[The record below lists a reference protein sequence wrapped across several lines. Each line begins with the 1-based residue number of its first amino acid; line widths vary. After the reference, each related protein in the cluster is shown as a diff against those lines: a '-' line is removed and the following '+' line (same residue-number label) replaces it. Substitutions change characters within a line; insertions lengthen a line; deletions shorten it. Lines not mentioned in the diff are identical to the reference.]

1 MFKFFGS
8 LVIALF
14 VFVAFLPSARAADHL
29 DAPGATPPGGDTR
42 LDINDVY
49 AFQSPSNPDNV
60 VFIVTVSPAAGVI
73 GETTFHPQ
81 ASYDIKVD
89 TNGNAKENV
98 TFRITFSKANSSG
111 VQRVVLK
118 RVPPRGDTLRLA
130 SGQTGQT
137 LAVRGG
143 GQFYAGIFDD
153 PFFFDLDAFRGTNG
167 RSFCDGDEVN
177 FFLGLN
183 TLAIVLELPRS
194 TFPDDTIGIW
204 ARTLLISQIDR
215 MGRPAINTVFIPKNP
230 FEPNEASQKDR
241 FNKTKPKLDQKRFRG
256 EVEDTLALFYDSGDP
271 TIDDLADVLLPDILT
286 VDTSSAAGFL
296 NGRRLADD
304 VIDAELAI
312 VTDGAVPSDC
322 VDNDSSFSNS
332 FPYLQSAN

>member
-1 MFKFFGS
+1 MFQFFGS
-8 LVIALF
+8 LIIALF
-14 VFVAFLPSARAADHL
+14 VFIAFLPSARAADHL

-49 AFQSPSNPDNV
+49 AFQSPSNSDNV

-89 TNGNAKENV
+89 TNGNAKENA
-98 TFRITFSKANSSG
+98 TFRITFSKPDDGG

-118 RVPPRGDTLRLA
+118 WVPRKGNSFRLA

-137 LAVRGG
+137 IPVKGG
-143 GQFYAGIFDD
+143 GQLYAGLFDD
-153 PFFFDLDAFRGTNG
+153 PFFFDLDAFRGSNG

-204 ARTLLISQIDR
+204 ARTLLESQIDR

-286 VDTSSAAGFL
+286 VDTSSSAGFL

-304 VIDAELAI
+304 VIDAELGLL
-312 VTDGAVPSDC
+312 TDGAVPSDC
-322 VDNDSSFSNS
+322 VNNDSSFSNS